1 MRTKTK
7 EVLVVAKSSGIG
19 VAELWQ
25 KVGADYPKF
34 RGLSSRACFNI
45 CWLTK
50 LRFLRARRIDV
61 GVGTHMQEAGAKF
74 LEVFHFGGLSAK
86 RAESEKATT
95 WRPVYVSLFGC
106 GHQSQ
111 LQR

>member
-1 MRTKTK
+1 
-7 EVLVVAKSSGIG
+7 
-19 VAELWQ
+19 
-25 KVGADYPKF
+25 
-34 RGLSSRACFNI
+34 
-45 CWLTK
+45 
-50 LRFLRARRIDV
+50 
-61 GVGTHMQEAGAKF
+61 MQEAGAKF